1 MSSTTPLIYFDH
13 AATTPTD
20 PEVVT
25 AMLPYFTELY
35 GNPSSIYQF
44 AQKARAAID
53 QARED
58 TANILQCYPRD
69 ILFTSSG
76 TESNNLALFG
86 IARGYAKHGK
96 HIITTKLSTI
106 LL

>member
-44 AQKARAAID
+44 AQKRSRGDRSSPRRYGEYFTVLSAR
-53 QARED
+53 
-58 TANILQCYPRD
+58 YS
-69 ILFTSSG
+69 FTSSG